1 MGTSVFPHTYG
12 LIINQGEGK
21 GWIPRVNPVFVPVS
35 LDLDPAFSGI
45 SREGGRRDRGF
56 ERFENFRKKSFED
69 FVEIST
75 LDFLFSTLILG
86 KRNWNVT
93 KFRSRSLDFGF
104 ERSF

>member
-1 MGTSVFPHTYG
+1 MDTARKSSFCSSIIGFGSRVF
-12 LIINQGEGK
+12 
-21 GWIPRVNPVFVPVS
+21 W
-35 LDLDPAFSGI
+35 
-45 SREGGRRDRGF
+45 EGGRKDRGF
-56 ERFENFRKKSFED
+56 ERFGIFRKKSFED

-104 ERSF
+104 ERSFWGGGMQ